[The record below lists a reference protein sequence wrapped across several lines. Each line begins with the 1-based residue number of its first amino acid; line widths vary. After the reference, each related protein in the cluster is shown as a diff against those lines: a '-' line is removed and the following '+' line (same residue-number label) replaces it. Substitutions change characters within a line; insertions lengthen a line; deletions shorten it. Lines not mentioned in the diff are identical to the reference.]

1 MDQIDRI
8 LIALL
13 QQDGRLSQATL
24 AARTGLS
31 QSAVNERLKRLTA
44 SSAVKIVGQAD
55 PQAVDMTLLAFIF
68 VALDTPS
75 RDDGFRAAM
84 AAEPSV
90 LECHHITGDWSYLL
104 KVRAGSVAG
113 LEALISDRVKR
124 LPGIVR
130 SHTMLALSTAKET
143 LALPLPLPP
152 EE

>member
-1 MDQIDRI
+1 MDQIDRN

-44 SSAVKIVGQAD
+44 SGALKIVGQAD
-55 PQAVDMTLLAFIF
+55 PQALDLTLLAFIF
-68 VALDTPS
+68 IALDNPT

-84 AAEPSV
+84 AAEPAV

-104 KVRAGSVAG
+104 KVRAGTVAG
-113 LEALISDRVKR
+113 LEALISERIKR

-130 SHTMLALSTAKET
+130 SHSMLALSTAKET

-152 EE
+152 EG

>member
-1 MDQIDRI
+1 MDQIDRT

-24 AARTGLS
+24 ATRTGLS
-31 QSAVNERLKRLTA
+31 QSAVNERLKRLAA
-44 SSAVKIVGQAD
+44 SGALKIVGQAD
-55 PQAVDMTLLAFIF
+55 PQALDLTLLAFIF

-75 RDDGFRAAM
+75 RDEGFRAAM

-104 KVRAGSVAG
+104 KVRAATVAD
-113 LEALISDRVKR
+113 LEAVISDRIKR
-124 LPGIVR
+124 LPGITR

-143 LALPLPLPP
+143 LALPLLLPP

>member
-44 SSAVKIVGQAD
+44 SGAVKIVGQAD

-84 AAEPSV
+84 TAEPSV

-104 KVRAGSVAG
+104 KVRASSVAS
-113 LEALISDRVKR
+113 LEALISDRIKR